1 MGAFKAR
8 YTGSCAARCGTAIE
22 AGDQVV
28 YVDDVLVH
36 VGCEEDARLKS
47 ALQEEKTRVVCEVCW
62 LLKPCPCDDG
72 Q

>member
-8 YTGSCAARCGTAIE
+8 YAGTCAARCGTAIE

-28 YVDDVLVH
+28 HVDDALVH
-36 VGCEEDARLKS
+36 VGCEEDARLRS
-47 ALQEEKTRVVCEVCW
+47 LEAEKTRVVCERCW